1 MTNRE
6 GAGLSEIVATTYEI
20 DTQNEARGILRRY
33 GLGGMLR
40 VLSRIVSFSVREGG
54 KNNDKVGIQE
64 LAVQDCTVLWCLE

>member
-40 VLSRIVSFSVREGG
+40 VLSR
-54 KNNDKVGIQE
+54 KVADTMRKQASE
-64 LAVQDCTVLWCLE
+64 SEAAR